1 MRVVL
6 EVVVILA
13 NERCGILRLRLDV
26 PREKNMNERSATR
39 HWRYTALIGLGA
51 GCIVGTVSSLDQW
64 LSNHR
69 FVHLEFCLGFFVAGC
84 IILYFSPERI
94 LVVAGSFGLVALLGL
109 VNAVASQN
117 FVAAPLVI
125 LSVIVFLLALWWHG
139 SRTGEG

>member
-1 MRVVL
+1 MHF
-6 EVVVILA
+6 
-13 NERCGILRLRLDV
+13 G
-26 PREKNMNERSATR
+26 REKFLP
-39 HWRYTALIGLGA
+39 WRYTALIGLGA

-69 FVHLEFCLGFFVAGC
+69 FVQLEFCLGFFVAGC
-84 IILYFSPERI
+84 IILYFSPEPI

-109 VNAVASQN
+109 VNAVVSQN
-117 FVAAPLVI
+117 FVAAPLLI